1 MLAKQ
6 NHIIKLQ
13 SEEEVNVILE
23 RIGEKCYISLNS
35 INIFFDSP
43 KDARQFVKILSDS
56 PWIFSDGNKF
66 NRQ

>member
-6 NHIIKLQ
+6 HHIIKLQ
-13 SEEEVNVILE
+13 SGEKIDVELK
-23 RIGEKCYISLNS
+23 RDGEKCYISLNS